1 MNENSTLIYY
11 LDNRFTESEYLLSI
25 SDLLMGDVPED
36 EEVLKLLDLII
47 TSPSDELVSR
57 ILEKSRNL

>member
-11 LDNRFTESEYLLSI
+11 LDNRFTESEYLSTV
-25 SDLLMGDVPED
+25 SELLNRDVPED
-36 EEVLKLLDLII
+36 EELFKLLDLII